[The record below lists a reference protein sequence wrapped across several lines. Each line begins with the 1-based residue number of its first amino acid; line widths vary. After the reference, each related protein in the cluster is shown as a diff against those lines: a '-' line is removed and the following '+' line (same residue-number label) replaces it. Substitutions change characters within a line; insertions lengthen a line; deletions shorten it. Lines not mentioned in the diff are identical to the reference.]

1 MTKASAFAIARARKR
16 DASSE
21 SAERRTVRA
30 SALSGSH
37 RGHREGFG
45 PDGLRRMRGQD
56 LSWLPRLET
65 AHRERPVSTEPQ
77 TKGQWGPAA
86 MPAPITV
93 WGCEPSPLRG
103 EGYEALAK
111 RS

>member
-1 MTKASAFAIARARKR
+1 MTEASVSEFAKVGKR
-16 DASSE
+16 DASSK

-37 RGHREGFG
+37 RGYREGFG

-65 AHRERPVSTEPQ
+65 AHRERPVSADPDA
-77 TKGQWGPAA
+77 KGQWGPAA

-93 WGCEPSPLRG
+93 WGDW
-103 EGYEALAK
+103 
-111 RS
+111 RSRP